1 MGPPSDD
8 HEMPGRR
15 RPDADDES
23 SIDDCTRP
31 RESRAATIRR
41 RLMFRTEKPLV
52 VVILTVGLGAR
63 RTTDSGGGQRAGCP
77 ADAAVVRSRSGCRR
91 PAVAEDAAR
100 PAPAVDV
107 GRRIRGARVD
117 AAAGRATAAAA
128 AEEGVVVQVQHEP
141 DHDRPRAA
149 RPRRRRR
156 RRALRGVRGMLRLR
170 ARPVSAP
177 AVMTKGLVTFVLDV
191 AGEVLVVFRLDDG
204 LVVVVQRLEPVLEL
218 RARAR
223 LAQQL
228 PLEQGD
234 LAARSAQLLAYLR
247 VRARRASEVAQPTE
261 QHGPGASENEREKA
275 AQPREDDPRHDRQR
289 SAPRRALESGAPR
302 EDGARSLDD
311 VRVRVIII
319 IIFRFDRNEGRCRP
333 DALPGGGET
342 PLVVGCALGRR
353 RAPAAGLLRRLS
365 GPPPRLLHP

>member
-247 VRARRASEVAQPTE
+247 VRACERPQSGVIRGQSERDSLSSTEGAREEAPLCDRHASTHVNFKREDSTASARRNRRADWGLA
-261 QHGPGASENEREKA
+261 PG
-275 AQPREDDPRHDRQR
+275 
-289 SAPRRALESGAPR
+289 
-302 EDGARSLDD
+302 
-311 VRVRVIII
+311 
-319 IIFRFDRNEGRCRP
+319 C
-333 DALPGGGET
+333 
-342 PLVVGCALGRR
+342 VG
-353 RAPAAGLLRRLS
+353 LR
-365 GPPPRLLHP
+365 